1 VKRREVIRKLAYTV
15 PAGIALPHLIS
26 CESELEGSAFTGN
39 VIVIGA
45 GAAGMHAAHLLNRS
59 SINVQILEASGVSG
73 GRIRYLQ
80 GFSDFPLELGTDEI
94 YGNDNIWYEIV
105 SSAGVT
111 VKERVLL
118 SRYVLDGTVGTAE
131 EFQNDVDFQ
140 IAQGFKNEIVNYQ
153 GPDISVNNGISA
165 AGIKSRVHHIL
176 NGEIGNKYGTSNERL
191 GMRGVSEQ
199 QNIFQ
204 GGPGIYIVEGQSF
217 ITVINSAFSDILSKI
232 VYNTPVT
239 SINYSGEKVEVMDS
253 NGGVH
258 TADKVVI
265 TVPVSILKDNDISFT
280 PSLPGTKTNAIQNI
294 GMDAG
299 MKFALSF
306 DANFWGDNTTSIIS
320 DGIVPRYYAP
330 GIGRSSSNSV
340 LAAYVMGDQAE
351 FLKDFEEGQIYE
363 TMLDEL
369 DRIYDGN
376 ASRLVSRDI
385 DENVLGVV
393 MNWTKEPY
401 IRGAY
406 SYPKVGSTL
415 ARETL
420 ALPVQNKLFF
430 AGEATGLRGDFG
442 MVQGALSSAE
452 RVHEEIIAAIAEDL
466 ASS

>member
-1 VKRREVIRKLAYTV
+1 MVKL
-15 PAGIALPHLIS
+15 GINTGPRTKG
-26 CESELEGSAFTGN
+26 LEC
-39 VIVIGA
+39 V
-45 GAAGMHAAHLLNRS
+45 
-59 SINVQILEASGVSG
+59 
-73 GRIRYLQ
+73 
-80 GFSDFPLELGTDEI
+80 
-94 YGNDNIWYEIV
+94 
-105 SSAGVT
+105 
-111 VKERVLL
+111 
-118 SRYVLDGTVGTAE
+118 
-131 EFQNDVDFQ
+131 EFQN
-140 IAQGFKNEIVNYQ
+140 
-153 GPDISVNNGISA
+153 
-165 AGIKSRVHHIL
+165 
-176 NGEIGNKYGTSNERL
+176 NKIYFR
-191 GMRGVSEQ
+191 
-199 QNIFQ
+199 

-330 GIGRSSSNSV
+330 GIGRSNSNSV

-393 MNWTKEPY
+393 MNWTKEPF